1 MEQGSATFL
10 GLSKL
15 LPDSGSH
22 KGTRNCE
29 AQGCEKSTREG
40 KPFCSNHIAQSP
52 YIMLIQSKLDGRAEE
67 EKVLEKGRRLISQSG
82 FFVKEALLLLRTKDF
97 TAKSFSRRLDISHKA
112 TERLIDLLVRW
123 GQVKRTQTARG
134 GSTIS
139 GLAPRDLA
147 DGI

>member
-10 GLSKL
+10 GLHRL
-15 LPDSGSH
+15 LPGPGSH
-22 KGTRNCE
+22 KGTRNCSST
-29 AQGCEKSTREG
+29 GCSKSTREG

-52 YIMLIQSKLDGRAEE
+52 YIMLIQSKLDGRAAEE
-67 EKVLEKGRRLISQSG
+67 VMLEKGRRLIPQNG

-134 GSTIS
+134 GSTVS
-139 GLAPRDLA
+139 GLAPQDLA